1 MDKVEAIEAIEVL
14 KAYCDGKE
22 IEVADKG
29 IGNWGK
35 CSSDEP
41 YFNFASFNYRIKP
54 TEKYRP
60 YKDCD
65 EMIEDFKQR
74 NHFEGFVYYVPMIW
88 VKDENATSLITDFG
102 VEGDNERVCLGAE
115 NYDMEELF
123 NDFKYLDGSP
133 VGAKE

>member
-74 NHFEGFVYYVPMIW
+74 NHFEGWDYYVPMIW
-88 VKDENATSLITDFG
+88 VKSKINNDRFLII
-102 VEGDNERVCLGAE
+102 A
-115 NYDMEELF
+115 F
-123 NDFKYLDGSP
+123 NDKCVYIIPSCALSLKNLFKEYTYLDGSP
-133 VGAKE
+133 IGVKE

>member
-54 TEKYRP
+54 TEEFRP

-65 EMIEDFKQR
+65 EMIEDFASR
-74 NHFEGFVYYVPMIW
+74 FHPLSLYSCALPLIW
-88 VKDENATSLITDFG
+88 VRNKQYGTKSLVTDYEVNCIILSNTSVTLDDLYKYY
-102 VEGDNERVCLGAE
+102 E
-115 NYDMEELF
+115 
-123 NDFKYLDGSP
+123 YLDGSTIG
-133 VGAKE
+133 VKL